1 MLFDSKGKIF
11 GKISIVDLLVI
22 ILLVVAIVGAY
33 VRFNGNNV
41 GAVNQTTEF
50 NYMITIREIR
60 ETNKNLLVESVGTD
74 FRLGGK
80 ISSSM
85 GTLTDVEVKESVTE
99 VEKTDGTIVSAK
111 VPEKYDVVLTLKV
124 NGSETD
130 TGYYTPEMYEVCAG
144 KEITLT
150 NIKCNVTG
158 FIDKVWK

>member
-1 MLFDSKGKIF
+1 MLFNSKGKLF
-11 GKISIVDLLVI
+11 GKVSIVDILVI
-22 ILLVVAIVGAY
+22 ILIVVAIAGAY

-41 GAVNQTTEF
+41 GAVTKTTEF

-60 ETNKNLLVESVGTD
+60 ETNKNLLLDSVGTD
-74 FRLGGK
+74 FRLDGK

-85 GTLTDVEVKESVTE
+85 GTLTNVEVRDAIAE
-99 VEKTDGTIVSAK
+99 VEKTDGTIVSAA

-124 NGSETD
+124 NGTETD
-130 TGYYTPEMYEVCAG
+130 TGYFTPEMYEVCAG

-158 FIDKVWK
+158 YIDKVWK